1 MRTGDHLVS
10 GRVGYKHHGL
20 YIGAD
25 QVIHYLQEGVESI
38 HQVSFREINLSI
50 ARNNLAD
57 GEWVSGVGHA
67 DTAAVFSSEL
77 GLPVECNRMS
87 VTLQPGD
94 RVLVGQYTGPRL
106 PEGATIQWWLVK
118 V

>member
-1 MRTGDHLVS
+1 MA
-10 GRVGYKHHGL
+10 K
-20 YIGAD
+20 
-25 QVIHYLQEGVESI
+25 QYLLNAFSINMLALKEVESI
-38 HQVSFREINLSI
+38 HQVSFREITVGI

-67 DTAAVFSSEL
+67 DTATVFASEL
-77 GLPVECNRMS
+77 RRPVECNRMS

-106 PEGATIQWWLVK
+106 PEGATELPEGATIQWWLVK

>member
-1 MRTGDHLVS
+1 MA
-10 GRVGYKHHGL
+10 K
-20 YIGAD
+20 
-25 QVIHYLQEGVESI
+25 QYLLNAFSINMLALKGVESI
-38 HQVSFREINLSI
+38 HQVSFREITVGI

-67 DTAAVFSSEL
+67 DTATVFASEL
-77 GLPVECNRMS
+77 RRPVECNRMS

-106 PEGATIQWWLVK
+106 PEGATELPEGATIQWWLVK

>member
-1 MRTGDHLVS
+1 MAKQYLLNAFSINMLVPM
-10 GRVGYKHHGL
+10 
-20 YIGAD
+20 
-25 QVIHYLQEGVESI
+25 GVESI
-38 HQVSFREINLSI
+38 HQVSFREINLGI

-77 GLPVECNRMS
+77 GRQVECNRTT
-87 VTLQPGD
+87 VALQPGD

-106 PEGATIQWWLVK
+106 PEGATELPEGAAIQWWLVK